1 MARWEWLVKPDD
13 DWHFIRRVVL
23 KSTLLFFVLNII
35 YALAQPLPTISQL
48 SAYNMLVPGRERFPY
63 SDNPSEAFSLSYG
76 VIEGLFAA
84 HEIDASDVPEDAYQ
98 VVLIGDS
105 SVWGVLLDV
114 DETLSGCINVG
125 DYTTTAGQE
134 IVVHNLGYPVLS
146 VFKDVLILEEAL
158 TYEPDAVVWLVTLQ
172 ALFDNEQ
179 LRHPILQT
187 NPDRVRGFIEAYDL
201 QLDMSDLPQPNFF
214 DRTIIGQRRELAEW
228 LRLQVY
234 GLAWWMTKADY
245 APGGFLGAPVRNLA
259 ASEGILNRDDI
270 NIGNLDS
277 QGVLAWDVLDT
288 GVALAE
294 NAEVPLLLV
303 NEPIFISDGLNS
315 DIRYNEYYPRWAY
328 DEYRESL
335 RARTQSN
342 GWRYLDLWDR
352 VPAEAF
358 TDTPFHYR
366 PPYTCEVAADIA
378 QRLVTLSQ
386 QQ

>member
-13 DWHFIRRVVL
+13 NWRFIRRVVL
-23 KSTLLFFVLNII
+23 KSSLLFFVLNII
-35 YALAQPLPTISQL
+35 YALVQPLPAISQL

-84 HEIDASDVPEDAYQ
+84 HEIDAGDVPEDAYH

-114 DETLSGCINVG
+114 DETLSGCINRG
-125 DYTTTAGQE
+125 DYTTAAGQA
-134 IVVHNLGYPVLS
+134 IVAHNLGYPVLS
-146 VFKDVLILEEAL
+146 VLKDVLILEAAL

-187 NPDRVRGFIEAYDL
+187 NPDRVRGFIETYDL
-201 QLDMSDLPQPNFF
+201 QLDRGDLPQPNFF

-234 GLAWWMTKADY
+234 GLAWWMTEADY
-245 APGGFLGAPVRNLA
+245 APGSFLGAPVRNLA

-294 NAEVPLLLV
+294 NAGVPLLLV

-335 RARTQSN
+335 RARTQPN
-342 GWRYLDLWDR
+342 DGRYLDLWDR

-366 PPYTCEVAADIA
+366 PPYPCEVAADIV

-386 QQ
+386 